1 MGTVHVRVA
10 LVALLAVL
18 LTGCGAAS
26 RALPPDD
33 AVRAAVASTVAAGP
47 SRVTITGRTAVAGQ
61 EIPLQGSGVLDAG
74 AQAADLTV
82 GVPSLGPV
90 RVVFG
95 GGRAAAELP
104 PAAAGLIGAFAGGK
118 AWVSVDVD
126 RLARS
131 RVGAP
136 LGALGV
142 GTNDNPARQ
151 LGYLRAIRDDA
162 REVGP
167 EQVGAVATT
176 HYAAVVDLDR
186 VPQETQR
193 SGARPSTGAQDP
205 ATRPAVDRL
214 KAELGTSTLP
224 VDLWVGPDGRL
235 VRVTQDV
242 TVPAAGSGTGAPG
255 TTTTTLTFADVGS
268 APPVVPP
275 PADQV
280 ADLSALLP
288 G

>member
-1 MGTVHVRVA
+1 MSPSSGAHGTMGAVRVRVA

-18 LTGCGAAS
+18 LAGCGAAS

-82 GVPSLGPV
+82 GVPSLGPI
-90 RVVFG
+90 RVVFS
-95 GGRAAAELP
+95 GGRAAAQLP
-104 PAAAGLIGAFAGGK
+104 PATAGLIGAFAGGK

-126 RLARS
+126 RLAQS

-142 GTNDNPARQ
+142 GTTDNPARQ

-186 VPQETQR
+186 VP
-193 SGARPSTGAQDP
+193 GAQDP
-205 ATRPAVDRL
+205 ATRPAVERL

-235 VRVTQDV
+235 VWVTQDV
-242 TVPAAGSGTGAPG
+242 TVPAPGSGTGAPS
-255 TTTTTLTFADVGS
+255 TTTTTLTFADVGK
-268 APPVVPP
+268 APAVVPP
-275 PADQV
+275 PPDQV